1 MAQGTRKDLL
11 VSEPARRSPN
21 LLLSVAVGGAAV
33 GLIVLAL
40 VPFRDDIT
48 AATPALLLTAPGL
61 VAGILG
67 SRRTAVIVALAAAL
81 AFNLFFL
88 EPYGTFKVD
97 VADDVLAL
105 VVFAA
110 VATGSGVIAAREAEL
125 RRAAE
130 LRAREMEALYHR
142 VEAVQADRERLTDEV
157 SRLALIEEVDAQRA
171 ALLRSVSHDLRTPL
185 ATIRAVSSDLLDG
198 TGYDD
203 ATRDELIAL
212 VADEADR
219 LDRLVANLLNLSRI
233 EGGALRPERQ
243 AVALDELVSES
254 VRRLGRLFR
263 DVRVDVNIRADLP
276 FVDADYTQIDQVV
289 SNLLENA
296 SRHAPSGSTVRI
308 SARPVGDEVEVT
320 VADEGHGINAF
331 ERERIFEPFQR
342 GNTSVGRGSGIGLAI
357 CKAVVTA
364 HGGKISVQSPSG
376 VGARFVFTLPVR
388 RA

>member
-1 MAQGTRKDLL
+1 M
-11 VSEPARRSPN
+11 SEPARRPPN
-21 LLLSVAVGGAAV
+21 RALAVAVGGAAV
-33 GLIVLAL
+33 AVVLVVL
-40 VPFRDDIT
+40 VPFRRDVP
-48 AATPALLLTAPGL
+48 AATPALLLTAPGVL
-61 VAGILG
+61 AGILG
-67 SRRTAVIVALAAAL
+67 TRRTAMLVAVAAAL

-88 EPYGTFKVD
+88 PPYGTFKVD
-97 VADDVLAL
+97 VADDVIALA
-105 VVFAA
+105 VFAA
-110 VATGSGVIAAREAEL
+110 VATGSGIIAGREAEL

-130 LRAREMEALYHR
+130 QRAGEMESLYRR
-142 VEAVQADRERLTDEV
+142 VEAVQAERERLTDEV
-157 SRLALIEEVDAQRA
+157 SRLALVEEVDAQRA

-185 ATIRAVSSDLLDG
+185 ATIRAVSSDLLEG

-243 AVALDELVSES
+243 AVALDELVAEA

-263 DVRVDVNIRADLP
+263 DVRVDVNVPAELP
-276 FVDADYTQIDQVV
+276 LVDADYMQIDQVV

-296 SRHAPSGSTVRI
+296 SRHAPAGSTVRVT
-308 SARPVGDEVEVT
+308 ARSLGEQVEVSI
-320 VADEGHGINAF
+320 ADEGQGIHGF

-357 CKAVVTA
+357 CRAVVAA
-364 HGGKISVQSPSG
+364 HGGTIAVQSPPG

-388 RA
+388 GA